1 MLYFNKPVNIKYM
14 KLINGK
20 KISQHILNSLKVE
33 IKKKSIQAT
42 LAVILVGTDP
52 ASHLY
57 VSIKEKRAQEIGI
70 NFIKYLLPTNTK
82 QTEIIKLIQELNQNK
97 KITAI
102 LIQLPLPKHLNT
114 NKIINTINPAKD
126 ADGIH
131 PNNLQQLSSNANP
144 QLLPA
149 TTGAIIEAIKYTK
162 QTINNKSIAII
173 GKSKIVGLPTYNYF
187 KNKCLSL
194 NIYDRQ
200 TQNLAQQTSQADILI
215 VAIGQANF
223 ITNKYIKSRATI
235 IDVGINKIHN
245 KTVGDVNFNSIK
257 NKASWLTPVPGGIG
271 PITVAILLKNVI
283 YLSK

>member
-1 MLYFNKPVNIKYM
+1 M

-20 KISQHILNSLKVE
+20 IISQQILNSLKLE
-33 IKKKSIQAT
+33 IKKKNIQAT
-42 LAVILVGTDP
+42 LAVILIGTDP

-70 NFIKYLLPTNTK
+70 EFIKYLLPTDTK
-82 QTEIIKLIQELNQNK
+82 QTKIIKLIQQLNQDK

-102 LIQLPLPKHLNT
+102 LVQLPLPKHLNT
-114 NKIINTINPAKD
+114 DEIINSINPDKD

-131 PNNLQQLSSNANP
+131 PNNLQQLSSNINL

-149 TTGAIIEAIKYTK
+149 TTGAIIEAINYTK
-162 QTINNKSIAII
+162 QTIDNKSMAII

-187 KNKCLSL
+187 KNKYSTV

-200 TQNLAQQTSQADILI
+200 TQSLAQQTNQADILI

-223 ITNKYIKSRATI
+223 ITNEYIKPHAI
-235 IDVGINKIHN
+235 VIDVGINKINN
-245 KTVGDVNFNSIK
+245 KTVGDIDSNSIK

>member
-1 MLYFNKPVNIKYM
+1 M

-20 KISQHILNSLKVE
+20 IISQHILDSLKSE
-33 IKKKSIQAT
+33 IKQNHLQTT
-42 LAVILVGTDP
+42 LAVILVGTDA

-70 NFIKYLLPTNTK
+70 KFIKYLLPTDTK
-82 QTEIIKLIQELNQNK
+82 QTKIIKLIQQLNQDE

-102 LIQLPLPKHLNT
+102 LVQLPLPKHLNT
-114 NKIINTINPAKD
+114 NKIINSINPNKD

-131 PNNLQQLSSNANP
+131 PNNLQQLTTKHNP

-149 TTGAIIEAIKYTK
+149 TTGAIIETIHYTK
-162 QTINNKSIAII
+162 ISLKNKSIAII

-194 NIYDRQ
+194 NIYDSQ
-200 TQNLAQQTSQADILI
+200 TQNLAQQTSRADILI

-223 ITNKYIKSRATI
+223 ITAKYIKPHATI
-235 IDVGINKIHN
+235 IDVGINKINN
-245 KTVGDVNFNSIK
+245 KTVGDVDVNSIC
-257 NKASWLTPVPGGIG
+257 NKVAWLSPVPGGIG

-283 YLSK
+283 YLSKQKIFSK